1 MNVSVVRVCP
11 PAVMRAAIALAL
23 GLPAA
28 VALGEPV
35 EKRAAADPKGEVE
48 IVNVAGSVRVMGWNR
63 AEVDVRGELD
73 DEAERLDFATEGTR
87 TIIRVVLPRNRRD
100 SSGSDLV
107 VRIPEASA
115 LTVNTIS
122 ADQEID
128 GVKGAQRLQA
138 VSGMIHSEV
147 SGEDFQAKTISGD
160 VLVTGVSAA
169 KAAMYTITT
178 VSGDLTLAKI
188 SGEIDV
194 ETVSGDMSVEAGELS
209 RARVRTTNGDME
221 VRTKLA
227 SNGRLDAETIN
238 GEVTLKILGTVDA
251 EFDIHTFNGEIES
264 CYGDEAV
271 RSRERGP
278 GHDLTFTRGSGSAR
292 VRIKTLNGG
301 VDLCGK

>member
-1 MNVSVVRVCP
+1 MNLRSPQRSL
-11 PAVMRAAIALAL
+11 RIGIALAL
-23 GLPAA
+23 SLSATVGY
-28 VALGEPV
+28 GEPI
-35 EKRAAADPKGEVE
+35 EKRAPADPKGEVE
-48 IVNVAGSVRVMGWNR
+48 IVNIAGSVRVMGWNR

-73 DEAERLDFATEGTR
+73 DSAERLDFVSEGTR
-87 TIIRVVLPRNRRD
+87 TVIRVVLPRNRNN
-100 SSGSDLV
+100 SGGSDLI
-107 VRIPEASA
+107 VRIPEASS

-138 VSGMIHSEV
+138 VSGLIHSEV

-160 VLVTGVSAA
+160 VLVAGASGA
-169 KAAMYTITT
+169 KPAIYTVTT
-178 VSGDLTLAKI
+178 VSGDLTLSKI
-188 SGEIDV
+188 SGEVDV
-194 ETVSGDMSVEAGELS
+194 ETVSGDMTVEASELS

-221 VRTKLA
+221 LTTKLA
-227 SNGRLDAETIN
+227 NGGRLDAETIN
-238 GEVTLKILGTVDA
+238 GDVTLKILGTVDA

-264 CYGDEAV
+264 CYGEETV

-292 VRIKTLNGG
+292 VRIKTMNGG

>member
-1 MNVSVVRVCP
+1 MNLRSPQRSL
-11 PAVMRAAIALAL
+11 RIGIALAL
-23 GLPAA
+23 SLSATVGY
-28 VALGEPV
+28 GEPI
-35 EKRAAADPKGEVE
+35 EKRAPADPKGEVE
-48 IVNVAGSVRVMGWNR
+48 IVNIAGSVRVMGWNR

-73 DEAERLDFATEGTR
+73 DSAERLDFVSEGTR
-87 TIIRVVLPRNRRD
+87 TVIRVVLPRNR
-100 SSGSDLV
+100 SNSGGSDLI
-107 VRIPEASA
+107 VRIPEASS

-138 VSGMIHSEV
+138 VSGLIHSEV

-160 VLVTGVSAA
+160 VLVAGASGA
-169 KAAMYTITT
+169 KPAIYTVTT
-178 VSGDLTLAKI
+178 VSGDLTLSKI
-188 SGEIDV
+188 SGEVDV
-194 ETVSGDMSVEAGELS
+194 ETVSGDMTVEASELS

-221 VRTKLA
+221 LTTKLA
-227 SNGRLDAETIN
+227 NGGRLDAETIN
-238 GEVTLKILGTVDA
+238 GDVTLKILGTVDA

-264 CYGDEAV
+264 CYGEETV

-292 VRIKTLNGG
+292 VRIKTMNGG

>member
-1 MNVSVVRVCP
+1 MNVHSLIRLGV
-11 PAVMRAAIALAL
+11 ATAL
-23 GLPAA
+23 GMIATA
-28 VALGEPV
+28 GVAEPI

-48 IVNVAGSVRVMGWNR
+48 IVNVSGTVRVTGWNR
-63 AEVDVRGELD
+63 PEVEVRGELD
-73 DEAERLDFATEGTR
+73 DNAERLDFTTEGTR
-87 TIIRVVLPRNRRD
+87 TIIRVVLPRNRGD

-107 VRIPEASA
+107 VRIPEMSS
-115 LTVNTIS
+115 LTVNTVS

-138 VSGMIHSEV
+138 VSGLIHSEA
-147 SGEDFQAKTISGD
+147 SGEDFQAKSISGD
-160 VLVTGVSAA
+160 ILVSGVSGA
-169 KAAMYTITT
+169 KPAVYSVTT
-178 VSGDLTLAKI
+178 VSGDLTLSKI
-188 SGEIDV
+188 SGEVDV

-221 VRTKLA
+221 LSTKLA
-227 SNGRLDAETIN
+227 KGGRFDAETIN
-238 GEVTLKILGTVDA
+238 GDVTLKILGTVDA

-264 CYGDEAV
+264 CYGEETV

-278 GHDLTFTRGSGSAR
+278 GHDLTFTRGAGSAR

>member
-1 MNVSVVRVCP
+1 MNVRVVPFCL
-11 PAVMRAAIALAL
+11 RAAIAVAL
-23 GLPAA
+23 GLIAA
-28 VALGEPV
+28 GASGEAI

-48 IVNVAGSVRVMGWNR
+48 IVNTSGSVRVMGWNR
-63 AEVDVRGELD
+63 AEVEVRGELD

-87 TIIRVVLPRNRRD
+87 TIIRVLLPRNRRD
-100 SSGSDLV
+100 YGGSDLV

-138 VSGMIHSEV
+138 VSGMIHTEV

-160 VLVTGVSAA
+160 ILVTGTSAG
-169 KAAMYTITT
+169 KSAMYTVTT
-178 VSGDLTLAKI
+178 VSGDLTLTKI
-188 SGEIDV
+188 SGEVDV
-194 ETVSGDMSVEAGELS
+194 ETVSGDMSLEASELA

-221 VRTKLA
+221 IRTKLA

-238 GEVTLKILGTVDA
+238 GDVTVKLLGTVDA

-264 CYGDEAV
+264 CYADEAV

-301 VDLCGK
+301 VDLCGR

>member
-1 MNVSVVRVCP
+1 MNVHILIRLGV
-11 PAVMRAAIALAL
+11 AMAL
-23 GLPAA
+23 GVTATVGLA
-28 VALGEPV
+28 EPI
-35 EKRAAADPKGEVE
+35 EQRAAADPRGEVE
-48 IVNVAGSVRVMGWNR
+48 IVNVSGTVRVTGWSR
-63 AEVDVRGELD
+63 SEVEVRGELD
-73 DEAERLDFATEGTR
+73 DNAERLDFTTDGTR
-87 TIIRVVLPRNRRD
+87 TIIRVVLPRNRGG

-107 VRIPEASA
+107 VRIPELSS
-115 LTVNTIS
+115 LTVNTVS

-138 VSGMIHSEV
+138 VSGLIHTEA

-160 VLVTGVSAA
+160 ILVSGVSGA
-169 KAAMYTITT
+169 KPAVYSVTT
-178 VSGDLTLAKI
+178 VSGDLTLSKI
-188 SGEIDV
+188 SGEVDV

-221 VRTKLA
+221 LSTKLA
-227 SNGRLDAETIN
+227 KGGRFDAETIN
-238 GEVTLKILGTVDA
+238 GDVTLKILGTVDA

-264 CYGDEAV
+264 CYGEETV

-278 GHDLTFTRGSGSAR
+278 GHDLTFTRGAGSAR